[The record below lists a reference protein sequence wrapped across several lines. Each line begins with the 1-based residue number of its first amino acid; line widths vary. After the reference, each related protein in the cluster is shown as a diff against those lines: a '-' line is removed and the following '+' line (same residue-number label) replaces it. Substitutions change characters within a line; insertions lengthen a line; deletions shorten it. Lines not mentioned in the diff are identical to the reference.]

1 MMWYEIFKFEIK
13 YRLKRSDT
21 YIFFAFL
28 LLFSI
33 VGVDFIMQGVDI
45 GGIKMNA
52 PLVIAK
58 TMGAI
63 TGLSMILASM
73 IMGVPI
79 LRDFEYNIASL
90 MYTNPIKKRDYLL
103 GRFLGSFA
111 ILLFVFSGVLIG
123 MIIGEFMPWHKPT
136 NYHPFRFYSY
146 LKPFITVTLP
156 TLFFGASLFFV
167 SGALS
172 KKLVV
177 VYTQG
182 IILFVI
188 FMLTKAI
195 TNDFAQALFDPFSL
209 TTLTSITESWTVAE
223 RNVQAIP
230 FSGVLL
236 LNKLFWV
243 LSGIAI
249 LFFGYQKFSFSVVK
263 DKRRFKKKTQPLEIP
278 SNEASNTEIP
288 EFKTAHGLKSKWN
301 ELRHFSWFYFVS
313 VCKQPSFWAIVICGM
328 IIILINSVNLGTVY
342 GVDSFPATYFIV
354 EELQESSMYFFLII
368 LVFYSGELI
377 WKERSV
383 DLNLIYDATSM
394 SNFLNLAGKFIGLI
408 GIYVVLMVS
417 LILSGIIFQTMNGY
431 YNYEFQVYFNGFFL
445 EILPFLILYTF
456 IAFFVQVLTNNKFIG
471 IFIVLVI
478 FILITVIGAFGYN
491 HSLYLFGGSSL
502 GTYSNMNGY
511 GHFMTPYLI
520 IKSYWLTF
528 GILMLIVA
536 SIVSVRGTETNLI
549 KRLKASKY
557 RISNSIMKLGA
568 SMGVIFII
576 LGGYIFYNT
585 NILNTYWTNS
595 ETTEFRVAYEKT
607 LKKFEYFPQPKIVAV
622 NLKVELY
629 PKYRDY
635 AVEGYYMLKNTSD
648 SLISEVHIQKII
660 ESDVAL
666 NSVIFEGGAT
676 EDNKYKTYDYS
687 IFRLNQ
693 VLHPGDSIKMNF
705 EQSYTTNGF
714 ESGTGSTTIVNN
726 GTFFNNDNFPSL
738 GYTKKYELND
748 ADERA
753 DYHLPER
760 VDKAGRED
768 SIELLNARSGS
779 DSDGINFEIVIGT
792 SEDQTAIAPG
802 TLLKKWTKNSRNYFH
817 YKMENQMIDFY
828 SIVSAEYEV
837 KKDTWTSNNDSL
849 AKPVDLEIYYSKG
862 HDYNVDRM
870 MTAMKTSFEYFSTN
884 FSPYQYEQMRIME
897 FPRYAEFA
905 QSYPGTV
912 PFSEAIGF
920 VLDIDDEEDVDMAFY
935 VTAHELAHQWF
946 GMQVEAANVQGRLM
960 ILETLSQYAAIMVLK
975 QQYSEEKV
983 QQFLALQV
991 DKYKE
996 GKRRQHKQEPSLAL
1010 VENQDYIYYA
1020 KGAINMYEFQNQI
1033 GESNVNL
1040 ALKRFIKD
1048 WNTID
1053 GKLKM
1058 NTDRYATTN
1067 DLLGYFR
1074 EVTPEELQ
1082 HIIHE
1087 LFETIEP
1094 LNIPNI

>member
-1 MMWYEIFKFEIK
+1 MMCYEIFKFEIR
-13 YRLKRSDT
+13 YRLKRADT

-33 VGVDFIMQGVDI
+33 VGVDFIFQGVDN

-63 TGLSMILASM
+63 TGLFMILASM

-79 LRDFEYNIASL
+79 LRDFEYNIASI
-90 MYTNPIKKRDYLL
+90 MYTNPIKKRDYLF

-136 NYHPFRFYSY
+136 DHHPFYFYNY

-167 SGALS
+167 SGSLS
-172 KKLVV
+172 RKLVV

-195 TNDFAQALFDPFSL
+195 TNDFAQAIFDPFSL

-223 RNVQAIP
+223 RDVQAIP

-236 LNKLFWV
+236 YNKLFWV

-249 LFFGYQKFSFSVVK
+249 LFFGYKKFSFSVVK
-263 DKRRFKKKTQPLEIP
+263 DKRRIKKKSQSLEIE
-278 SNEASNTEIP
+278 SNEESNTEIP
-288 EFKTAHGLKSKWN
+288 EFKTAHGLRSKWN

-313 VCKQPSFWAIVICGM
+313 ICKQPSFWAIVICGM

-342 GVDSFPATYFIV
+342 DVDSYPATYFIV
-354 EELQESSMYFFLII
+354 EELQETSMYFFLII

-408 GIYVVLMVS
+408 GIYIVLMIS
-417 LILSGIIFQTMNGY
+417 LIFSGILFQTMNGY

-471 IFIVLVI
+471 IFIVLVL
-478 FILITVIGAFGYN
+478 FILITVFGALGYD
-491 HSLYLFGGSSL
+491 HALYLFGGGSL

-511 GHFMTPYLI
+511 GHFVMPFLI
-520 IKSYWLTF
+520 IKSYWLSF
-528 GILMLIVA
+528 GILLLIAA

-549 KRLKASKY
+549 KRIKASKY
-557 RISNSIMKLGA
+557 RMSNSIMKLGT
-568 SMGVIFII
+568 STGIIFMI

-585 NILNTYWTNS
+585 NILNTYWTNT
-595 ETTEFRVAYEKT
+595 EETEFRVAYEKT
-607 LKKFEYFPQPKIVAV
+607 LKKFEYFPQPKIVDV
-622 NLKVELY
+622 NLKVDLY
-629 PKYRDY
+629 PKSRDY
-635 AVEGYYMLKNTSD
+635 KVEGYYILKNTSD
-648 SLISEVHIQKII
+648 SLISEVHIQKKI
-660 ESDVAL
+660 ESDVIL
-666 NSVIFEGGAT
+666 NSVIFEGGAK
-676 EDNKYKTYDYS
+676 EDKSYKTYDYS
-687 IFRLNQ
+687 IFKLDQ
-693 VLHPGDSIKMNF
+693 VLLPGDSIKMNF
-705 EQSYTTNGF
+705 KQTYTTNGF
-714 ESGTGSTTIVNN
+714 ESSSGSTTIVNN
-726 GTFFNNDNFPSL
+726 GTFFNNKNFPTL
-738 GYTKKYELND
+738 GYNIKYELKD
-748 ADERA
+748 SDIRA
-753 DYHLPER
+753 DYNLPTR
-760 VDKAGRED
+760 ADKAGRED
-768 SIELLNARSGS
+768 SKELLNARSGS
-779 DSDGINFEIVIGT
+779 DSDGINFEMVIGT

-802 TLLKKWTKNSRNYFH
+802 TLLKNWTKNHRNYFH
-817 YKMENQMIDFY
+817 YKMENEMIDFY
-828 SIVSAEYEV
+828 SIVSGEYEV
-837 KKDTWTSNNDSL
+837 KKDTWTSNMDSL
-849 AKPVDLEIYYSKG
+849 AKPVDLEIYYSTG

-870 MTAMKTSFEYFSTN
+870 MTAMKASFEYFSTN
-884 FSPYQYEQMRIME
+884 FSSYQYQQMRIME
-897 FPRYAEFA
+897 FPRYAGFA

-920 VLDIDDEEDVDMAFY
+920 VLDIDDKEDVDMAFY

-946 GMQVEAANVQGRLM
+946 GMQVEAANVQGQLM
-960 ILETLSQYAAIMVLK
+960 ILETLSQYAALMVLK
-975 QQYSEEKV
+975 QQYPEEKV
-983 QQFLALQV
+983 QQFLDLQK
-991 DKYKE
+991 DKYIE
-996 GKRRQHKQEPSLAL
+996 GQRRESGKEPSLAL
-1010 VENQDYIYYA
+1010 VENQKYIYYA
-1020 KGAINMYEFQNQI
+1020 KGAINMYEFQKQI
-1033 GESNVNL
+1033 GEGRVNL
-1040 ALKRFIKD
+1040 ALKRFIND
-1048 WNTID
+1048 WNTKD

-1058 NTDRYATTN
+1058 VTDRYATTE

-1074 EVTPEELQ
+1074 DITPESLQ
-1082 HIIHE
+1082 HIIND
-1087 LFETIEP
+1087 LFEGATP
-1094 LNIPNI
+1094 MD